1 VEINLVIVS
10 LCEILVNALTDTNII
25 ALDRA
30 KYALVLSQRFAW
42 ILRMQ
47 DTIVNL
53 ELCVA
58 NVVLLII
65 VLAKKWKSTAQK
77 FVVNVENFIDSRF
90 LFRHRYLLF
99 RWWYWF
105 YLIVTCCC
113 CTIFV
118 KLHVLCNVLFNIYF
132 VLYKV
137 I

>member
-30 KYALVLSQRFAW
+30 KYALVLSQRFVW

-99 RWWYWF
+99 S
-105 YLIVTCCC
+105 VM
-113 CTIFV
+113 
-118 KLHVLCNVLFNIYF
+118 VLVLFNCNMLLLYYF
-132 VLYKV
+132 CK
-137 I
+137 IACIMQCII